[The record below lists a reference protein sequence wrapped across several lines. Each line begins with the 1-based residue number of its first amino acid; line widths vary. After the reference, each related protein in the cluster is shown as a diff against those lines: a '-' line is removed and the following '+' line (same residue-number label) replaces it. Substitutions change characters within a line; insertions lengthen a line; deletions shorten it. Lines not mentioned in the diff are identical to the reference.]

1 MDYWMQY
8 FLGSSINDADIIEEE
23 PPERW
28 KWDIPNYENEE
39 EIF

>member
-8 FLGSSINDADIIEEE
+8 FLGSSINDDLIEEE

-28 KWDIPNYENEE
+28 KWDIPNYEDEE